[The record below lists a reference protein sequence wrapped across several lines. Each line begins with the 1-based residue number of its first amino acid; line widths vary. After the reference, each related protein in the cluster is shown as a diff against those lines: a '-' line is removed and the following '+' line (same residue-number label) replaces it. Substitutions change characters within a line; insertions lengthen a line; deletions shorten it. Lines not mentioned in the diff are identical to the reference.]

1 MVANHDDD
9 ENNSTLS
16 KTILKQ
22 GKEKLQTCI
31 ELLALRIKFNIFTKS
46 FVHTSTFK
54 ESFGSF
60 LRVRVGILPA
70 AGPVLR

>member
-9 ENNSTLS
+9 ENNSRLS

-31 ELLALRIKFNIFTKS
+31 ELLALRMKFDIFTKI
-46 FVHTSTFK
+46 FFILLHLRKVLD
-54 ESFGSF
+54 F